1 MSELG
6 RPSCPASSSL
16 SRHPGGTV
24 GDCPEDFSL
33 GCAGLGMKSDRVT
46 VTTTAGR
53 EAMRQI
59 RDSQAHPAAPRHCEQ
74 TEAIQTKPLQRASV
88 STASPPSVMSARK
101 WRNLLIWDVN
111 ASWGTISVASP
122 KWSTAMVERGRPAR
136 KRPRGGSVCIASLCQ
151 HFDTYDDIIDAACDA
166 STDRIDQLNA
176 HFYTE
181 DRRC

>member
-1 MSELG
+1 
-6 RPSCPASSSL
+6 
-16 SRHPGGTV
+16 
-24 GDCPEDFSL
+24 
-33 GCAGLGMKSDRVT
+33 
-46 VTTTAGR
+46 
-53 EAMRQI
+53 MRQI

-166 STDRIDQLNA
+166 STARIDQLNP

-181 DRRC
+181 DKRC